1 MNKIEALE
9 ILKTAATHT
18 SDLKLFDAL
27 TVAIAAVEREA
38 QYTFTHEGV
47 EYSRLS
53 DRGRQ
58 VWDSINS
65 DKNK

>member
-1 MNKIEALE
+1 MNKTEALE
-9 ILKTAATHT
+9 ILKSVATHET
-18 SDLKLFDAL
+18 DLKLFDAL
-27 TVAIAAVEREA
+27 EFAIAALEDAARH
-38 QYTFTHEGV
+38 TFTYEGV

>member
-1 MNKIEALE
+1 MNNLNDGDFPPC
-9 ILKTAATHT
+9 LKHAAFMA
-18 SDLKLFDAL
+18 SCLDCNPP
-27 TVAIAAVEREA
+27 TVNE
-38 QYTFTHEGV
+38 YTFIHDGV